1 MRSMTGYGRG
11 SATANGNQVTV
22 ELSAVNSRKQVEMRF
37 AIPRELGMLEPQL
50 RQQVQ
55 QKLSRGN
62 LNIAITYQLC
72 DETNSQLGQID
83 LAAARRAATLLRQVA
98 QDTDLTTE
106 LTMAEILL
114 VPGVISQ
121 ASSLPF
127 EPLQALTAEALAQAL
142 QALDAMRLT
151 EGLALQEDLL
161 TRGENMR
168 QIVTAIANRGDEA
181 VRQQRQRLQ
190 ERIGKLGLELSLDD
204 ERLTKEV
211 VFYAERS
218 DITEEL
224 VRLQSHLQ
232 QYHDLLHSD
241 DDPGR
246 KLDFLGQEMN
256 REANT
261 LSAKTADSEI
271 ASLALALKTELGR
284 IREQIMNIE

>member
-11 SATANGNQVTV
+11 NATANGNQVSV

-50 RQQVQ
+50 RQLVQ
-55 QKLSRGN
+55 QKLSRGS

-72 DETNSQLGQID
+72 EETNSQLGQID
-83 LAAARRAATLLRQVA
+83 LAAASRAAATLRQVA
-98 QDTDLTTE
+98 QEADLTAGPT
-106 LTMAEILL
+106 LAEILL

-127 EPLQALTAEALAQAL
+127 EPLQALVTEALAQAL

-151 EGLALQEDLL
+151 EGRALQEDLL
-161 TRGENMR
+161 ARCENMH
-168 QIVTAIANRGDEA
+168 QVVTAIANRGDEA
-181 VRQQRQRLQ
+181 VRQQCQRLQ

-204 ERLTKEV
+204 ERLNKEV

-224 VRLQSHLQ
+224 VRLQSHLEQ
-232 QYHDLLHSD
+232 FHELLHSD

-261 LSAKTADSEI
+261 LSAKTADSQI
-271 ASLALALKTELGR
+271 ASLALGLKTELGR
-284 IREQIMNIE
+284 VREQIMNIE